1 MLKQDPRNYQILFL
15 SLFLILG
22 IGTRD
27 WTLRPDLIIVV
38 MLTCLLTQWLAVSLY
53 PNPKEKIFNLLS
65 EKGKRN
71 WQEKLT
77 IERLN
82 IKSCTLQ
89 PSPQSLEAYCHQLTP
104 SCQPSVPS
112 LTQEPI
118 YPENA
123 QSGLV
128 RFAQAT
134 SLKSAM
140 ITALSLSLLLRAD
153 HYTTMILAGS
163 LAILSKFVFQVE
175 RKHFF
180 NPANF
185 GIISV
190 LVLTKDAWVS
200 PGQWGEDG
208 WYALLFA
215 GTGGMVLKRVG
226 RWDTTAAF
234 LGCYA
239 ILEAIRNVY
248 LGWTWDVFCHRLMSG
263 SLLLF
268 ALFMITD
275 PRSIPN
281 ARISRVIWAG
291 CIAILTF
298 ILRNHFFVSTAVFW
312 ALFALSPL
320 SVVFDFIW
328 SASRFSWN
336 ETPSNT
342 SRDLADQEPAKT
354 DLEPIRLS

>member
-1 MLKQDPRNYQILFL
+1 MLQQDPRHYQILFL

-27 WTLRPDLIIVV
+27 WTLRPDLLLVILV
-38 MLTCLLTQWLAVSLY
+38 TCLLTQWIAISFWSHLQ
-53 PNPKEKIFNLLS
+53 EKILNLLTK
-65 EKGKRN
+65 KGIRN
-71 WQEKLT
+71 GGKF
-77 IERLN
+77 LN
-82 IKSCTLQ
+82 LECCQLQ
-89 PSPQSLEAYCHQLTP
+89 TS
-104 SCQPSVPS
+104 QPPVLSSKKTHNNTESNNSVS
-112 LTQEPI
+112 AKYKI
-118 YPENA
+118 A
-123 QSGLV
+123 
-128 RFAQAT
+128 
-134 SLKSAM
+134 SLKSAI

-153 HYTTMILAGS
+153 RYSTMILAGS
-163 LAILSKFVFQVE
+163 LAILSKFLFQVE

-185 GIISV
+185 GIIAA
-190 LVLTKDAWVS
+190 LILTRDAWVS

-208 WYALLFA
+208 WYVLLFA
-215 GTGGMVLKRVG
+215 GTGGTVLQRVG

-234 LGCYA
+234 LGAYA
-239 ILEAIRNVY
+239 LLEAIRNLW

-281 ARISRVIWAG
+281 ARISRIIWAE

-298 ILRNHFFVSTAVFW
+298 ILRNYFFVSTSVFW
-312 ALFALSPL
+312 ALFVLSPL
-320 SVVFDFIW
+320 SVVLDYIW

-336 ETPSNT
+336 GNSLKMEGS
-342 SRDLADQEPAKT
+342 LADEESAKAG
-354 DLEPIRLS
+354 LEAIHLS

>member
-1 MLKQDPRNYQILFL
+1 MLLTDPRDYQILFL
-15 SLFLILG
+15 SLFLVLG

-27 WTLRPDLIIVV
+27 WTIRPTLIVV
-38 MLTCLLTQWLAVSLY
+38 VIATCLLTQWIAVSLL
-53 PNPKEKIFNLLS
+53 PNSQVK
-65 EKGKRN
+65 
-71 WQEKLT
+71 
-77 IERLN
+77 
-82 IKSCTLQ
+82 
-89 PSPQSLEAYCHQLTP
+89 PSKA
-104 SCQPSVPS
+104 
-112 LTQEPI
+112 
-118 YPENA
+118 A
-123 QSGLV
+123 
-128 RFAQAT
+128 

-163 LAILSKFVFQVE
+163 LAIVSKFLFQIE

-185 GIISV
+185 GIIAA
-190 LVLTKDAWVS
+190 LLLTNDAWVS
-200 PGQWGEDG
+200 PGQWGDDG

-234 LGCYA
+234 LGAYTL
-239 ILEAIRNVY
+239 LEAIRNAW

-298 ILRNHFFVSTAVFW
+298 ILQNYFFVPTGVFW
-312 ALFALSPL
+312 ALFAIAPL
-320 SVVFDFIW
+320 STILDLIW
-328 SASRFSWN
+328 SDSRFEWSELTPVFTNSWVDKEQN
-336 ETPSNT
+336 G
-342 SRDLADQEPAKT
+342 T
-354 DLEPIRLS
+354 DIEPIQSS

>member
-1 MLKQDPRNYQILFL
+1 MELMLVEEAMLKEDPRNYQILFL
-15 SLFLILG
+15 LLFLIVG

-27 WTLRPDLIIVV
+27 WTLRPELIGVV
-38 MLTCLLTQWLAVSLY
+38 IITCLLTQWLAVSLW
-53 PNPKEKIFNLLS
+53 PNPQEKILNLL
-65 EKGKRN
+65 
-71 WQEKLT
+71 
-77 IERLN
+77 
-82 IKSCTLQ
+82 
-89 PSPQSLEAYCHQLTP
+89 
-104 SCQPSVPS
+104 
-112 LTQEPI
+112 TQQQ
-118 YPENA
+118 NDSKKNDA
-123 QSGLV
+123 GLGS
-128 RFAQAT
+128 FLQAT

-153 HYTTMILAGS
+153 HYSTMIVAGF
-163 LAILSKFVFQVE
+163 LAILSKFLFQVKH
-175 RKHFF
+175 KHFF

-185 GIISV
+185 GIIAA
-190 LVLTKDAWVS
+190 LILTNDAWVS

-215 GTGGMVLKRVG
+215 GTGGIVLKRVG

-234 LGCYA
+234 LGAYA
-239 ILEAIRNVY
+239 LLEAIRNLW

-281 ARISRVIWAG
+281 ARISRIIWAG

-298 ILRNHFFVSTAVFW
+298 ILRNQFFVPTAVFW

-320 SVVFDFIW
+320 SVVLDSVW
-328 SASRFSWN
+328 SASRFSWFGN
-336 ETPSNT
+336 PSNIEESLLEQDPENT
-342 SRDLADQEPAKT
+342 N
-354 DLEPIRLS
+354 LEPIGLS